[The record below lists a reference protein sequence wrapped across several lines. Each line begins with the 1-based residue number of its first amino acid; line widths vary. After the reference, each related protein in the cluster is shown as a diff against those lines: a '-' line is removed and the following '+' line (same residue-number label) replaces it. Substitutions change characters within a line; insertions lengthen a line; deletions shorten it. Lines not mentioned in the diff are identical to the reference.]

1 MKPNFLPK
9 LINDPLGDPGMM
21 VEFLYERRALLF
33 DLGDLSK
40 IPNSELLKISHVF
53 VSHTHIDHFIGFDR
67 LLRVVF
73 GREKTIHLFGP
84 KNFITNVEGKLAGFT
99 WNLVD
104 RYSESVTLDITE
116 VHADRLVK
124 AKLRAIDQFQRSDE
138 REDPFVDGVLVDEDG
153 FTVRTA
159 ILEHRVPCLGF
170 ALKEKYHVNIRK
182 DRLEEMNYPSGAW
195 LNELKQCIYEGK
207 PDDHPLQIPSREN
220 GSQEKSLGHLKEE
233 LVLISPGQK
242 IAYVTDTV
250 YTESNRPR
258 IVDLVRESDIF
269 FCESPFLAEEA
280 DRGLERCHLTARQA
294 GLLAGEANVKK
305 LNVFHFSGRHTFRTD
320 QLVREAEEAFREN
333 RKYEPQPGQAE

>member
-21 VEFLYERRALLF
+21 VEFLYERRALQF
-33 DLGDLSK
+33 DLGDLSG
-40 IPNSELLKISHVF
+40 ISNSELLKISHVF

-84 KNFITNVEGKLAGFT
+84 ENFIANVEGKLAGFT

-104 RYSESVTLDITE
+104 RYSESVTLEVTE
-116 VHADRLVK
+116 VHADRLLKVT
-124 AKLRAIDQFQRSDE
+124 LRAIDRFQRSDE
-138 REDPFVDGVLVDEDG
+138 REEPFADGVLVDEDG

-182 DRLEEMNYPSGAW
+182 ERLEAMNYPSGSW

-220 GSQEKSLGHLKEE
+220 GCREKSLGQLKEE
-233 LVLISPGQK
+233 LVLVSPGQK

-250 YTESNRPR
+250 YNESNRE
-258 IVDLVRESDIF
+258 IVVDLVREADIF
-269 FCESPFLAEEA
+269 FCESPFLAEEEG
-280 DRGLERCHLTARQA
+280 RGLERCHLTARQA

-305 LNVFHFSGRHTFRTD
+305 LNLFHFSGRHTFRTD
-320 QLVREAEEAFREN
+320 QLVREAEEAFREKSN
-333 RKYEPQPGQAE
+333 QKVSESA